1 MRRNR
6 SLRAGF
12 CWRFSWPLNTTGCAG
27 PTTGSVVCHNPDF
40 IPVGIFHESNWLF
53 VHPFTI
59 RGINYPPT
67 TGSFESFFR
76 GTEDEGYWETYYLRS
91 LQRRGGVLRREDCY
105 CRCDELLPLLA
116 ETLPAVLATAVT
128 VLVVAAGTS
137 EVPQVL
143 AMEGMK
149 VMLGGVSLCVC
160 GYIMIIYD
168 NMYLYN
174 YLYVYIYIYHKY
186 IYIYHIISYIYIYV
200 CVYCTITL

>member
-1 MRRNR
+1 M
-6 SLRAGF
+6 
-12 CWRFSWPLNTTGCAG
+12 
-27 PTTGSVVCHNPDF
+27 
-40 IPVGIFHESNWLF
+40 GIFHESNWLF

-59 RGINYPPT
+59 RGINYPPNNQILNRI
-67 TGSFESFFR
+67 R

-116 ETLPAVLATAVT
+116 ETLPVLATAVT

-160 GYIMIIYD
+160 GRIYND
-168 NMYLYN
+168 NIL
-174 YLYVYIYIYHKY
+174 
-186 IYIYHIISYIYIYV
+186 
-200 CVYCTITL
+200 